1 MFENLQEKLQ
11 RAFKTLRG
19 QATLT
24 EENIDEALRE
34 IRLALLE
41 ADVNFKVVKQLI
53 DQIRVK
59 AVGQDVLTA
68 LSPGEQVIKIVRDEL
83 VEILGRDTARMKFAS
98 QPPTV
103 ILMAGLQGSGK
114 TTTSG
119 KLANWLKNGGH
130 RPLLV
135 SVDVYRPAAREQ
147 LKVVAQAVKANIYEG
162 EVGEATPGP
171 RDPRAKEARREAINT
186 GSDVLIVDTAGRL
199 HIDDQLMDEMQLLK
213 RLLNPQEILFVAD
226 AMTGQDAVNSADE
239 FHKKLSLTGV
249 VLTKMDG
256 DARGGA
262 ALSIRQVTGQPIKF
276 IGVGEKYDALEPFH
290 PDRIVSRILGMG
302 DILSLIERAESQ
314 IDKKKAQE
322 MATKALTGDGFSLE
336 DFRDQLRQ
344 VKKMGSM
351 KSLLGMLPSIGPF
364 SGLQKAADNVDEGQ
378 INRVE
383 AIINSMT
390 THERNHHEV
399 INGSRRKRI
408 ARGSGTTV
416 QEVNNLLRQYAQ
428 MKKMFKQMGKTVAPR
443 TGLFHQLQGQ
453 PAHGVAGIDFHHRLE
468 PAIALGCAID
478 EGVDANRPDIAG
490 ALQFRFE
497 QRKDVAIEALEAAR
511 NVRRF
516 AEQRGYVRRYA
527 AAVVGRRPV
536 GPELSLAVID
546 QAGVAAELQVARP
559 HLQLDGEIQRALQPG
574 FDDHLSAILQ
584 GTGQPLLLCRQ
595 HL

>member
-1 MFENLQEKLQ
+1 MFENLSEKLQ

-19 QATLT
+19 QAVLN
-24 EENIDEALRE
+24 EENIQEALRE

-53 DQIRVK
+53 DHIQEK
-59 AVGQDVLTA
+59 AVGQQVATA
-68 LSPGEQVIKIVRDEL
+68 LSPGEQVIKILRDEL
-83 VEILGRDTARMKFAS
+83 VLILGKDTARVKFAS

-103 ILMAGLQGSGK
+103 VLMAGLQGSGK

-119 KLANWLKNGGH
+119 KLAHWFKQGGH

-147 LKVVAQAVKANIYEG
+147 LKIVAEAVKANIYEG
-162 EVGEATPGP
+162 QVAEANTATVE
-171 RDPRAKEARREAINT
+171 RLVKEARREAVVT
-186 GSDVLIVDTAGRL
+186 GCDVLIVDTAGRL
-199 HIDDQLMDEMQLLK
+199 HIDDQLMDEMQSLK
-213 RLLNPQEILFVAD
+213 KLLNPSEILFVAD

-239 FHKKLSLTGV
+239 FHKKLSLTGI
-249 VLTKMDG
+249 VLSKMDG

-322 MATKALTGDGFSLE
+322 MATKALSGDGFSLE

-351 KSLLGMLPSIGPF
+351 KSLVGMLPSIGPF
-364 SGLQKAADNVDEGQ
+364 SGLQKAADNVDEKQ

-390 THERNHHEV
+390 SHERNHHEV

-408 ARGSGTTV
+408 ARGSGTTI

-428 MKKMFKQMGKTVAPR
+428 MKKMFKQMGKPSFAR
-443 TGLFHQLQGQ
+443 RL
-453 PAHGVAGIDFHHRLE
+453 AGMKL
-468 PAIALGCAID
+468 
-478 EGVDANRPDIAG
+478 
-490 ALQFRFE
+490 
-497 QRKDVAIEALEAAR
+497 
-511 NVRRF
+511 
-516 AEQRGYVRRYA
+516 
-527 AAVVGRRPV
+527 
-536 GPELSLAVID
+536 
-546 QAGVAAELQVARP
+546 
-559 HLQLDGEIQRALQPG
+559 PG
-574 FDDHLSAILQ
+574 M
-584 GTGQPLLLCRQ
+584 
-595 HL
+595 

>member
-11 RAFKTLRG
+11 RAFKSLRG
-19 QATLT
+19 QAKLT

-53 DQIRVK
+53 DQIRAK
-59 AVGQDVLTA
+59 AVGQEVMTA

-83 VEILGRDTARMKFAS
+83 VALLGNDTARVKFAS

-103 ILMAGLQGSGK
+103 VLMAGLQGSGK

-119 KLANWLKNGGH
+119 KLAHWFKNGGH

-162 EVGEATPGP
+162 QVTEANTATVE
-171 RDPRAKEARREAINT
+171 RLVKEARREAVVT
-186 GSDVLIVDTAGRL
+186 GCDVLIVDTAGRL
-199 HIDDQLMDEMQLLK
+199 HIDDQLMDEMQSLK
-213 RLLNPQEILFVAD
+213 KLLNPSEILFVAD

-239 FHKKLSLTGV
+239 FHKKLTLTGI
-249 VLTKMDG
+249 VLSKMDG

-302 DILSLIERAESQ
+302 DILSLIERAEQQ
-314 IDKKKAQE
+314 IDKKKAAE
-322 MATKALTGDGFSLE
+322 MATKALSGDGFSLE

-351 KSLLGMLPSIGPF
+351 KSLIGMLPSVGPF
-364 SGLQKAADNVDEGQ
+364 SGLQKAADHVDEKQ

-390 THERNHHEV
+390 SHERNHHEV

-408 ARGSGTTV
+408 ARGSGTSI
-416 QEVNNLLRQYAQ
+416 QDVNNLLRQYAQ
-428 MKKMFKQMGKTVAPR
+428 MKKMFKQMGKPSFAR
-443 TGLFHQLQGQ
+443 RL
-453 PAHGVAGIDFHHRLE
+453 AGMKL
-468 PAIALGCAID
+468 
-478 EGVDANRPDIAG
+478 
-490 ALQFRFE
+490 
-497 QRKDVAIEALEAAR
+497 
-511 NVRRF
+511 
-516 AEQRGYVRRYA
+516 
-527 AAVVGRRPV
+527 
-536 GPELSLAVID
+536 
-546 QAGVAAELQVARP
+546 
-559 HLQLDGEIQRALQPG
+559 PG
-574 FDDHLSAILQ
+574 M
-584 GTGQPLLLCRQ
+584 
-595 HL
+595 